1 LIAAGKFL
9 SRNQASAIAIF
20 PFDEVDKNNV
30 SPSKVSA
37 SAIQAGVQDPL
48 RMPTGNRFLDEV
60 EEDERNASTLHGD
73 AAVEAESDLRREIE
87 KIGRDIRVAAVPQ
100 PRTFVLLPVTKR

>member
-1 LIAAGKFL
+1 LISAGKFL

-37 SAIQAGVQDPL
+37 
-48 RMPTGNRFLDEV
+48 
-60 EEDERNASTLHGD
+60 
-73 AAVEAESDLRREIE
+73 
-87 KIGRDIRVAAVPQ
+87 VPQ